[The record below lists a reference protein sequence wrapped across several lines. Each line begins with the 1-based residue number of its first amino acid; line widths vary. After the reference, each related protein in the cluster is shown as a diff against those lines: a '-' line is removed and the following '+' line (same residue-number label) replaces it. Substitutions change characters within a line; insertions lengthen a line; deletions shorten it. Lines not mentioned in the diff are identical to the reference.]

1 MRTRLRRESGMITVE
16 LAAAL
21 PVLALL
27 MLAGLSAVRVVD
39 ARERCLDAAREVARA
54 AARGDDAAVA
64 RAGAVAP
71 GGARISIARGADEVT
86 ATVSLVVHPLG
97 ATCRRSRCVSA
108 RWQRRSRR
116 WRETSV
122 EARRETR

>member
-1 MRTRLRRESGMITVE
+1 MRPRLRRESGMVTVE

-21 PVLALL
+21 PVLVLL

-64 RAGAVAP
+64 RAGAVVP

-86 ATVSLVVHPLG
+86 VTVSIVVHPLG
-97 ATCRRSRCVSA
+97 RDLPAVTVRERAVAAAEPTAA
-108 RWQRRSRR
+108 RNLGRGPP
-116 WRETSV
+116 
-122 EARRETR
+122 